1 MIYNIIAIIS
11 TLGILSWMVTDY
23 FGGMVIYLFS
33 YSQVIIPIVILYVF
47 SLSNTI
53 LLTINK
59 GIKQNKVKVIFHGIV
74 LFSIILTKIVQSE
87 ILKSERIITAILKD
101 DICYYTLILRENG
114 KCENEITGI
123 FGFHLVTYGNFK
135 LNEDTIIF
143 TKNPYENNLIPDSLL
158 INKKEKAIFINKEID
173 GTFCK
178 KKKWLNYFEIQ

>member
-11 TLGILSWMVTDY
+11 TLGILSWMLTDY
-23 FGGMVIYLFS
+23 FGGMVIYLLSFC
-33 YSQVIIPIVILYVF
+33 QIIIPIVILYIF

-53 LLTINK
+53 LSIIKK

-87 ILKSERIITAILKD
+87 ILKSERIMTAILID
-101 DICYYTLILRENG
+101 DICYYTLVLRENG
-114 KCENEITGI
+114 KCENEIIGM

-135 LNEDTIIF
+135 LNGDTIVFI
-143 TKNPYENNLIPDSLL
+143 KNPYENNFVPDSLL

-173 GTFCK
+173 GTFST
-178 KKKWLNYFEIQ
+178 KKKWLNYFKIQ